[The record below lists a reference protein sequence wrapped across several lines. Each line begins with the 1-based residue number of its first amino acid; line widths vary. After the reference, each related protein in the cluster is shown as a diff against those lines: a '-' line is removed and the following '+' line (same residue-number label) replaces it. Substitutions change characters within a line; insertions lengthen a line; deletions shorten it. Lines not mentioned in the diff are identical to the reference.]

1 MTMIRPGVYGLSCD
15 VTEDE
20 QVGSLFQTVGA
31 RFQGQLDLLVNCAGV
46 MSGGDPTHITSA
58 EFGRVLQ
65 VNVVAPFVCS
75 REAILMMKAKGDGG
89 RILNIGSIA
98 AIAPRPESAP
108 YSVSKAALGMLTQSL
123 SLDARQFG
131 APFCRA
137 LTHPGGD
144 DLFDPVAHSVRGLRG
159 RGLAQDDWLMLSL
172 PAPSWQGSRCR
183 SFTRAM
189 CSRRCLLPSRSP
201 SAQRARASCSPRTVS
216 KRSLRS
222 TDTAARSTDKTPRI
236 TSLFAQWQR
245 RWSAQPA
252 CLATPT

>member
-137 LTHPGGD
+137 FTHPGGD
-144 DLFDPVAHSVRGLRG
+144 DLFDPVAHSPYGDCVGVG
-159 RGLAQDDWLMLSL
+159 
-172 PAPSWQGSRCR
+172 
-183 SFTRAM
+183 
-189 CSRRCLLPSRSP
+189 
-201 SAQRARASCSPRTVS
+201 
-216 KRSLRS
+216 SLR
-222 TDTAARSTDKTPRI
+222 TTG
-236 TSLFAQWQR
+236 
-245 RWSAQPA
+245 
-252 CLATPT
+252 